1 MKKRKD
7 SFQQEG
13 QIAHSIGKMGKKMYI
28 ASQQWIVIQ
37 KIVENLVQF
46 DIHFIFLCPIFA
58 LMKAG
63 KVLHIILAVLV
74 ALFISGH
81 LLLNNRKIQED
92 AASHVVKIAQAA
104 LGTDVSAG
112 RVQLTYPFGLSI
124 DDLTIYDLSHDT
136 LAHIASLS
144 IRLKPLQL
152 LKNKLSITSIRVN
165 SPSVRLYADSPESEP
180 NYAFLT
186 AGSGNGKPM
195 SFRANSILI
204 RNGSVKYD
212 ILSAAQTDSLFNPDH
227 IGVSSL
233 TANVSLKSLS
243 SDSVSFIIRKFAF
256 TEQSGFRLSKA
267 KGTVTVSDDFTRLTG
282 LSISTP
288 GSRLEASTLTAAIGL
303 GERPKGLPKIE
314 TDLKATVTGNDF
326 KAFLP
331 QMAHMTDPLDI
342 SLNANSAHSES
353 IVLNSLSVRTPDHIL
368 DMDMSGTI
376 LMDSNLNLKGFRNAK
391 VQGSFRDGMPAW
403 IGSQFGAFGLTVPS
417 QIAQLGDGDF
427 RASLDSRGKDI
438 RSDIQL
444 NSQLGAATCRLEG
457 KGGKYNGE
465 IKADDIKLS
474 HITGNDKL
482 GNCSFTANAQ
492 ATQKKDGYYGSFQSN
507 IGSLVYNLYNYK
519 DIKLQGSF
527 DPDLILSDLVFSDRN
542 GSLALNAGIGTGS
555 APYYKVNLD
564 ADSLNLNAYHLT
576 ERENMTLSASVA
588 ADLGGR
594 NIDDIEGKIS
604 IDSVSYADNDG
615 DWSMDNMTV
624 EIGRFNDFVRIIT
637 LQSDFMNMSVTGDYT
652 LSTLPGSI
660 AKACG
665 DALPT
670 IGKML
675 ATKLGAADYTGNTHN
690 DFAVEANIDNTDLL
704 VKVMHYPVSLTKPA
718 QIQLNFS
725 DQENTCSGNI
735 FVPEALIS
743 DKLLSD
749 GIISINSAEGTCYT
763 DISGFYGDRS
773 DDGIGFK
780 ASLMAF
786 MDIVRGKYSWDSM
799 TGLMSGTAKTL
810 SQFFRYDSQNGLKSL
825 TFIDT
830 TSVVVN
836 GTPWDLSIS
845 RISTDKRKI
854 TVSDFF
860 ARNDNQLLHADGTI
874 SADSIDIFKLSM
886 TRINLGR
893 TLSILNKNGKIALEG
908 IASGTL
914 SIAGLLGKPAFY
926 GSLSIDDFQFM
937 DSYHGLL
944 TADCRWNQIT
954 RQVELD
960 GTMVNEGIETTAFT
974 GYYIPQDKYIDVSM
988 DADHTDLHFLN
999 TWTKSVFSELDGRA
1013 TGKLRLFGSIPKLD
1027 LEGQAILDDAYFV
1040 QDAIN
1045 TTFKVKHDTLWFEP
1059 GKMLFRDVEFY
1070 DENGHDGL
1078 MTCILTHNKFSKWRV
1093 DMTADVADM
1102 LVYYQP
1108 KNERSDIFA
1117 SVYAEGSMKLK
1128 FDERNGLAISV
1139 DARTAPGTK
1148 IGYSPSSGTVADYS
1162 FLTIVDRNTI
1172 KLDEETVRHIIPEKT
1187 RKGRNFSL
1195 DFEIEC
1201 SEDALIEMDMA
1212 SLNGFFR
1219 GNGDISLK
1227 YTPKNGPVLNGI
1239 YNLKYG
1245 QCALSVEDVI
1255 RKNFTLM
1262 EGSYVRFNGAPMDT
1276 ELFLQTYHNVNSAS
1290 IYDLDPSVS
1299 SNNKVHVRCLMDIT
1313 GNVSDPRIS
1322 FDIDIPNG
1330 TPEEKAVLASAT
1342 ATEEQRNIQFMY
1354 LLAIGRFYT
1363 YDVVAMNDG
1372 QTPSAMESIVNST
1385 VSGQIN
1391 NVLSQVLDNEKVS
1404 ISSNV
1409 SASSYLS
1416 NDATNLSNKELEG
1429 ILEAHLLNNRLMLNG
1444 NFGYREN
1451 TINNTSNF
1459 IGDFEFKYLLFPD
1472 KNGKGISLKGY
1483 NKANDKY
1490 FSKTTLTTQGVGL
1503 VFEKD
1508 F

>member
-1 MKKRKD
+1 
-7 SFQQEG
+7 
-13 QIAHSIGKMGKKMYI
+13 
-28 ASQQWIVIQ
+28 
-37 KIVENLVQF
+37 
-46 DIHFIFLCPIFA
+46 
-58 LMKAG
+58 MKAG

-81 LLLNNRKIQED
+81 LLLNNRSIQED
-92 AASHVVKIAQAA
+92 AASHVVKIAQSA

-112 RVQLTYPFGLSI
+112 RVQLTYPFGITI
-124 DDLTIYDLSHDT
+124 DDLTVYDLSHDT

-144 IRLKPLQL
+144 LRLKPLQL
-152 LKNKLSITSIRVN
+152 LKNKLSITSVRVN
-165 SPSVRLYADSPESEP
+165 SPNVRLYADSLGAEP

-186 AGSGNGKPM
+186 AMSGNGKQM
-195 SFRANSILI
+195 SFRANSVLI

-212 ILSAAQTDSLFNPDH
+212 ILDAEQTDSLFNPNH
-227 IGVSSL
+227 IGISSL

-243 SDSVSFIIRKFAF
+243 SDSISFIIRKLAF
-256 TEQSGFRLSKA
+256 TEQSGFRLSKT
-267 KGTVTVSDDFTRLTG
+267 KGAVTVNEDFTRLSG
-282 LSISTP
+282 LSVSTP
-288 GSRLEASTLTAAIGL
+288 GSRLDAATLTAAIGL
-303 GERPKGLPKIE
+303 GERPKGLPQIE
-314 TDLKATVTGNDF
+314 MDVNATVTGSDF

-331 QMAHMTDPLDI
+331 QMAHMTDPIDI
-342 SLNANSAHSES
+342 SINANSINKGSLA
-353 IVLNSLSVRTPDHIL
+353 LNSLSVRTPGRIL
-368 DMDMSGTI
+368 DMDMSGTV
-376 LMDSNLNLKGFRNAK
+376 LVDSNLNVNGFRNAK

-403 IGSQFGAFGLTVPS
+403 LQSRFGPFGLKVPS
-417 QIAQLGDGDF
+417 QIITLGDGDF
-427 RASLDSRGKDI
+427 SASLDSRG
-438 RSDIQL
+438 SDINSDINL
-444 NSQLGAATCRLEG
+444 NSRLGSATCNLEG
-457 KGGKYNGE
+457 KGGKYIG
-465 IKADDIKLS
+465 DIDAKDINLS
-474 HITGNDKL
+474 LITGNGNL
-482 GNCSFTANAQ
+482 GNCSFTASAQ
-492 ATQKKDGYYGSFQSN
+492 ATKRKEGYSGTFQSN
-507 IGSLVYNLYNYK
+507 IASLVYNLYNYK
-519 DIKLQGSF
+519 GIRLEGSF
-527 DPDLILSDLVFSDRN
+527 DPELILSDLRFSDRN
-542 GSLALNAGIGTGS
+542 GSLAVNAGIGTGS
-555 APYYKVNLD
+555 VPYYNVNVS

-576 ERENMTLSASVA
+576 RKDSLTVSASMTA
-588 ADLGGR
+588 NLNGR
-594 NIDDIEGKIS
+594 NIDEITGKIS
-604 IDSVSYADNDG
+604 VDSVRYADRDG
-615 DWSMDNMTV
+615 DWNMDNLTV
-624 EIGRFNDFVRIIT
+624 DIGVFSDFVRIIT
-637 LQSDFMNMSVTGDYT
+637 VKSDFMNMSVTGNYT

-660 AKACG
+660 AKAFG

-670 IGKML
+670 IGKMV
-675 ATKLGAADYTGNTHN
+675 AAKLGADDYTGNTN
-690 DFAVEANIDNTDLL
+690 KFAIEANIDNTDIL
-704 VKVMHYPVSLTKPA
+704 VKVLDCPVAITKQA
-718 QIQLNFS
+718 QIQLNFVDS
-725 DQENTCSGNI
+725 DNTCSGSI
-735 FVPEALIS
+735 IVPEALIS
-743 DKLLSD
+743 EQTLSD
-749 GIISINSAEGTCYT
+749 AVISINSAEGTCYT
-763 DISGFYGDRS
+763 DISGFYGSRT
-773 DDGIGFK
+773 DDGIAFK

-799 TGLMSGTAKTL
+799 SGQMSGTAKTL
-810 SQFFRYDSQNGLKSL
+810 SQFFRYDSKNGLNSL

-830 TSVVVN
+830 TSVIVN

-845 RISTDKRKI
+845 KISTDQRKV
-854 TVSDFF
+854 TVSDFY
-860 ARNDNQLLHADGTI
+860 ARNENQLLHADGTI
-874 SADSIDIFKLSM
+874 SADSIDIFRLSM

-893 TLSILNKNGKIALEG
+893 TLSILNKNGKLALEG
-908 IASGTL
+908 IASGSL
-914 SIAGLLGKPAFY
+914 SIAGLLGKPVFY
-926 GSLSIDDFQFM
+926 GSVSIEDFQFM

-944 TADCRWNQIT
+944 TADCRWNQSA

-960 GTMVNEGIETTAFT
+960 GTMVNLGIESTAFT
-974 GYYIPQDKYIDVSM
+974 GVYMPQNKYIDVSM

-999 TWTKSVFSELDGRA
+999 TWTKNVFKEMGGRA
-1013 TGKLRLFGSIPKLD
+1013 TGKLRLFGSIPALD
-1027 LEGQAILDDAYFV
+1027 LEGQAILDDGYFV

-1045 TTFKVKHDTLWFEP
+1045 TTFKIKHDTLWFEP

-1070 DENGHDGL
+1070 DEKGHDGI
-1078 MTCILTHNKFSKWRV
+1078 MTCILTHNKFKNWRV
-1093 DMTADVADM
+1093 DMNADVADM
-1102 LVYYQP
+1102 LVYYRP

-1117 SVYAEGSMKLK
+1117 SVYAEGSMNLK

-1139 DARTAPGTK
+1139 DARTAPGTR
-1148 IGYSPSSGTVADYS
+1148 IGYSPSSGTVADYN

-1172 KLDEETVRHIIPEKT
+1172 KIDEETVKLIVPEKT

-1195 DFEIEC
+1195 DFDIEC
-1201 SEDALIEMDMA
+1201 SEDALIEMNMA

-1227 YTPKNGPVLNGI
+1227 YTPKDGPVLNGI
-1239 YNLKYG
+1239 YNLRYG
-1245 QCALSVEDVI
+1245 QCALSIEDVI

-1290 IYDLDPSVS
+1290 IYDLDPSAS

-1322 FDIDIPNG
+1322 FDIDMPNG

-1363 YDVVAMNDG
+1363 YDVAAMNEG

-1416 NDATNLSNKELEG
+1416 NDATNMSNKELEG